1 MTRRPF
7 PRTPR
12 AGSPRRTWRVLA
24 LTVAA
29 IAALSVGVAVSSAA
43 PSPAAAPVFP
53 PNAHPFGTTLA
64 KWSAAWWQFNLAIP
78 AAPPAT
84 DPDENHCGPS
94 GVDDSVQFLLFNPG
108 GNWKC
113 DLPRGSALFLPVLN
127 VECSSVEAPPFFGGN
142 PGKQRQCTREFMD
155 DAEDIAAS
163 IDGVAVP
170 NIPAHRVRS
179 PQFSFGPL
187 PLLNWLGVP
196 DRPSGTAVS
205 DGVYLM
211 IKPLS
216 AGTHEVVLHG
226 EFPGI
231 FVLDSTITV
240 TVS

>member
-1 MTRRPF
+1 MKRRPF

-43 PSPAAAPVFP
+43 PSPAAAPVFSS
-53 PNAHPFGTTLA
+53 NAHPFGTTLA

-78 AAPPAT
+78 AASPAT
-84 DPDENHCGPS
+84 DPSANHCRPS
-94 GVDDSVQFLLFNPG
+94 GVDDSVWFLLYNPG
-108 GNWKC
+108 GDWKC
-113 DLPRGSALFLPVLN
+113 DLPRGAALFLPVLN
-127 VECSSVEAPPFFGGN
+127 VDCSSVEASPFFGEN

-163 IDGVAVP
+163 IDGGAVP
-170 NIPAHRVRS
+170 NILSHRVRS

-187 PLLNWLGVP
+187 PSPNWLGVA
-196 DRPSGTAVS
+196 DSPSGTAVS